1 MIGASVGRPA
11 FLSILLSAA
20 LIAHP
25 CEGQS
30 AIGGTTVLRASRI
43 LDGTGGLLEDRDI
56 VIRDGRIVELLPLGQ
71 AQGDV
76 VYDLTSHTVLP
87 GYIDTHV
94 HIGSYFRPDGTIHL
108 PEDPGTP
115 GQVSVY
121 AAESAYRTVMSGVTT
136 VQSIGAPDDADLKE
150 WIERGTIPGPR
161 ILTSLGM
168 VRDATGSPEEI
179 RRFVQERAEEG
190 ADVVKVFASSS
201 IRFGGVT
208 TLSFEQLEAACGE
221 ARNQGLRSIV
231 HAYLPGAVELA
242 ARAGCSQIEHGWLL
256 DESSVRRIAEADMY
270 FGTQIGLLFRNYPEY
285 RERFIAAGYAAEG
298 LEQLLNT
305 QPKALRV
312 FKEAVNTPGLKF
324 VFSSDAAPGGHGRS
338 VQELVAQ
345 AEEGGRRP
353 MDVVISA
360 TSLAARSLGL
370 SDRIGTIGA
379 GFEADIIAVGGDPLA
394 DPRALDRVV
403 FVMRGGD
410 VYKNLPAL
418 KR

>member
-1 MIGASVGRPA
+1 MIVASVGRPA

-71 AQGDV
+71 VQGDV
-76 VYDLTSHTVLP
+76 VYDLTSHTGLP

-121 AAESAYRTVMSGVTT
+121 AAESAYRTVMSEVTT

-270 FGTQIGLLFRNYPEY
+270 FGTQIGLLFRNYAEY

-360 TSLAARSLGL
+360 TLLAARSLGL
-370 SDRIGTIGA
+370 GDRIGTIGA